1 VSTHSTVARQF
12 VDALVALGFTRI
24 FGNLGTDHVAIIE
37 EMARREGTGEP
48 IPRMI
53 LCPHETVAVHMAGAM
68 AHLTGEGQA
77 VLVHVDAGT
86 ANATMGLHNLAR
98 QRLPV
103 LLMAG
108 RSPYEL
114 RGQLPG
120 GRDNPIHW
128 VQDPYDIGSLVRPYA
143 KWEYDLRG
151 GPVAAEI
158 LTRAQDVMHSDPRGP
173 VFLTLPREVLG
184 AEAPEPWP
192 DAPRHG
198 PVAAG
203 GCAPEVASRIAEAL
217 MAAENPAV
225 VTAYLGRDPQAVP
238 ALVELAEAAGLAIVE
253 AAPHWL
259 NFPRDHALHGGFDAA
274 PHVKGC
280 DLGLL
285 LDVDVPWVPR
295 FVQPNPRARWI
306 QVDVDAIKRDFPLWG
321 FPAEIR
327 VQGACRDVLRQVL
340 AALRERAGGDFATR
354 VAARRA
360 RLTVAA
366 QERRARFAAAA
377 AEPGTR
383 GAITPAHLCAA
394 IARHLGADDILVN
407 EGVRN
412 TPAALAQMPRTRPGT
427 YMGIAGGGLG
437 FSGGFALGAKLAR
450 PDSRVVQI
458 VGDGAF
464 QFMAADAVFATAQA
478 YALPI
483 LTVVLDNG
491 GWQAVK
497 EAVLRAYPQGAAVAA
512 GQYHARM
519 HGKRR
524 AFEQVGMA
532 FGAHGERVEDPAALP
547 DALARC
553 FAALD
558 RGQAAVLNVS
568 VTKL

>member
-1 VSTHSTVARQF
+1 MSTKSTVARQF
-12 VDALVALGFTRI
+12 VDALVSLGFARI

-37 EMARREGTGEP
+37 ELARREGAGEP
-48 IPRMI
+48 IPQML

-68 AHLTGEGQA
+68 AHLTGQGQA

-86 ANATMGLHNLAR
+86 ANAAMGLHNLAR

-114 RGQLPG
+114 RGQMPG

-158 LTRAQDVMHSDPRGP
+158 LTRAQDVMQSDPRGP

-198 PVAAG
+198 AVPAG
-203 GCAPEVASRIAEAL
+203 GCTPEVAARIAEAL
-217 MAAENPAV
+217 IAAENPVAV
-225 VTAYLGRDPQAVP
+225 TTYLGRDPEAVG
-238 ALVELAEAAGLAIVE
+238 ALVDLAEAAGIAVVE

-259 NFPRDHALHGGFDAA
+259 NFPRDHAQHGGFDAA
-274 PHVKGC
+274 PHVKAC

-295 FVQPNPRARWI
+295 FVQPNPAASWI

-321 FPAEIR
+321 FGAETR

-340 AALRERAGGDFATR
+340 AALRERADAGFASR
-354 VAARRA
+354 VAARRT
-360 RLTVAA
+360 RLAA
-366 QERRARFAAAA
+366 ASAERRARFAATAA
-377 AEPGTR
+377 DAGQQ

-394 IARHLGADDILVN
+394 IARHLGDEDIVVN
-407 EGVRN
+407 EAVRN
-412 TPAALAQMPRTRPGT
+412 TPAVLAQIPRTRPGT

-450 PDSRVVQI
+450 PSSRVVQI

-478 YALPI
+478 YTLPI

-497 EAVLRAYPQGAAVAA
+497 EAVVRAYPQGAAVAA
-512 GQYHARM
+512 DQYHARLQ
-519 HGKRR
+519 GQRR
-524 AFEQVGMA
+524 AFEQVGAA

-558 RGQAAVLNVS
+558 RGQAAVLNVA

>member
-1 VSTHSTVARQF
+1 LSTRNTVARQF
-12 VDALVALGFTRI
+12 VDALVRLGFPRV

-37 EMARREGTGEP
+37 ELARREGAGEP
-48 IPRMI
+48 IPEMI

-86 ANATMGLHNLAR
+86 ANAAMGLHNLAR

-128 VQDPYDIGSLVRPYA
+128 VQDPFDIGSLVRPYA
-143 KWEYDLRG
+143 KWEYDLRA
-151 GPVAAEI
+151 GPVTEELLA
-158 LTRAQDVMHSDPRGP
+158 RAQDVMQSDPRGP
-173 VFLTLPREVLG
+173 VFLTLPREVLA

-203 GCAPEVASRIAEAL
+203 GCAPEVAARIAEAL
-217 MAAENPAV
+217 IAAENPV
-225 VTAYLGRDPQAVP
+225 IVTAYLGRDADAVP
-238 ALVELAEAAGLAIVE
+238 ALVALAEAAGIVVVE
-253 AAPHWL
+253 AGPHWL
-259 NFPRDHALHGGFDAA
+259 NFPRDHALHGGFEAA

-295 FVQPNPRARWI
+295 FVQPNPQARWI

-321 FPAEIR
+321 FPAGLR

-340 AALRERAGGDFATR
+340 DAVRERADAGFAAR

-360 RLTVAA
+360 RLEAA
-366 QERRARFAAAA
+366 ARERRARFAAAA
-377 AEPGTR
+377 AQPGAP

-394 IARHLGADDILVN
+394 IARHLGDADIVVN
-407 EGVRN
+407 EAVRN
-412 TPAALAQMPRTRPGT
+412 TPAVLAQIPRTRPGT

-437 FSGGFALGAKLAR
+437 FSGGFALGARLAR
-450 PDSRVVQI
+450 PGARVVQV

-478 YALPI
+478 YGLPF
-483 LTVVLDNG
+483 LCVVLDNG

-497 EAVLRAYPQGAAVAA
+497 EAVVRAYPQGAAVAA
-512 GQYHARM
+512 EQYHARLQ
-519 HGKRR
+519 GQRR
-524 AFEQVGMA
+524 AFEQVGQA
-532 FGAHGERVEDPAALP
+532 FGAQGERVEDPAALP
-547 DALARC
+547 GALERA

-558 RGQAAVLNVS
+558 RGQAAVLNVA